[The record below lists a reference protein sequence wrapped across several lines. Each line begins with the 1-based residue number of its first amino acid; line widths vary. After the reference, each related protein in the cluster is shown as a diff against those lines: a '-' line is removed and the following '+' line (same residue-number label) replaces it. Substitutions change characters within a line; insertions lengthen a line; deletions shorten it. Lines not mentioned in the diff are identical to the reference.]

1 MKRGYILFCIS
12 LLSLC
17 SYAQMNATFGSAR
30 VKAERYYASK
40 VQETM
45 DSIKRK
51 DPKVFC
57 VAVGKLNIKDKVFV
71 TNKTTYYIEKAVIG
85 FIDLNMKFQ
94 TIATAS
100 NVSPGQKT
108 EIISFDKNGLETVQK
123 RALVLKVK
131 GSNNGNTQEN
141 EEVKSSFEADAN
153 SITYDF
159 DAILSEVRHDLYIDI
174 IHKKSNDILDF

>member
-94 TIATAS
+94 TIL
-100 NVSPGQKT
+100 K
-108 EIISFDKNGLETVQK
+108 SF
-123 RALVLKVK
+123 
-131 GSNNGNTQEN
+131 
-141 EEVKSSFEADAN
+141 
-153 SITYDF
+153 
-159 DAILSEVRHDLYIDI
+159 
-174 IHKKSNDILDF
+174 